1 MTQCHGIEREG
12 LLSRIILMAGYKRD
26 ARGPC
31 LSQEEQECM
40 SEEWDMW
47 PEATMASLSGPK
59 IGG

>member
-1 MTQCHGIEREG
+1 MTQGHGIEREG
-12 LLSRIILMAGYKRD
+12 LLSRIILIAGYKRD

-40 SEEWDMW
+40 SEEWPG

>member
-1 MTQCHGIEREG
+1 MTQGHGIEREG

-40 SEEWDMW
+40 SEEWPGICGLKQRW
-47 PEATMASLSGPK
+47 HHCQGLK
-59 IGG
+59 